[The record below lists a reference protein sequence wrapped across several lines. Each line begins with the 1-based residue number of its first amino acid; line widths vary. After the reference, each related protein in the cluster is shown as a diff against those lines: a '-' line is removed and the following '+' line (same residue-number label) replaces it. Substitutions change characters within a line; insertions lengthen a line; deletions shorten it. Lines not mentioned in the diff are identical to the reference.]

1 MELPLRSIDATALQI
16 ITKNL
21 HTTTLQIIT
30 KNLQTELSVRVA
42 ACREETLIWK
52 YVSDYLALCS
62 YMPTL
67 TEQIGSADSQK
78 MKQLKEWILS
88 CYQYC
93 MKLQ

>member
-1 MELPLRSIDATALQI
+1 MELPLRSIDATA
-16 ITKNL
+16 
-21 HTTTLQIIT
+21 LQIIT